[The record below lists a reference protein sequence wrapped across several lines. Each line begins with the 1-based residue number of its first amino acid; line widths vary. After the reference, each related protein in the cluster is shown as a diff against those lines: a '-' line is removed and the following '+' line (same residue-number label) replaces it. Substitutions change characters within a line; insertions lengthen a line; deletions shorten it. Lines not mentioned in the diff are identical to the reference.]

1 MLETATER
9 ALPCYSGWMAT
20 DQIWW
25 VSNED
30 NCFYQ
35 LFFCFKAGLV
45 NIKLCLLPLKKNCPE
60 FGTNWRDLSNC
71 DCNRTTSDYHFI
83 FKSYSDMK
91 YKMLSFSLVFSLI
104 WHEKDK
110 LHTKPKLV
118 QNYPK
123 NTNLCYG
130 FTSKRNSGQRNCRIS
145 VIHKIYFAS
154 RLRDG
159 LLEKKR

>member
-1 MLETATER
+1 MER

-45 NIKLCLLPLKKNCPE
+45 NIKLCLLPLRKNWPE

-83 FKSYSDMK
+83 FKSYSNMK
-91 YKMLSFSLVFSLI
+91 YKMLSFSLIRL
-104 WHEKDK
+104 EQDK
-110 LHTKPKLV
+110 LGKSLSACPHLYLGIAQIAITPPPRTQTGTLGHFF
-118 QNYPK
+118 QARFYH
-123 NTNLCYG
+123 
-130 FTSKRNSGQRNCRIS
+130 FTILFTIFS
-145 VIHKIYFAS
+145 
-154 RLRDG
+154 
-159 LLEKKR
+159 E